1 MLSNVTKFYMQ
12 NAMLHNCLIFKT
24 LQIGKYKNTAISLF
38 TALLDIKTG
47 MFDWSYYCIFST
59 NIFSGGNFLQ
69 NIRITTYL

>member
-1 MLSNVTKFYMQ
+1 MLLNVTKFYIQ

-47 MFDWSYYCIFST
+47 MFD
-59 NIFSGGNFLQ
+59 
-69 NIRITTYL
+69 